1 MKLRI
6 DGVPVHALLVHFPI
20 AGWTAAS
27 ALAVAVV
34 AGYPA
39 LADAALY
46 ANAVALSIGIAAI
59 GAGAA
64 ELAWL
69 PADDSVRRQAFA
81 HLSFAAGAWFL
92 YGVMLLMQA
101 SDHLVGAAAIGAIAF
116 VALIFAG
123 HAGARLVFHHG
134 IPRHD

>member
-27 ALAVAVV
+27 ALAIAVV
-34 AGYPA
+34 AGYPL
-39 LADAALY
+39 LAGAALIT
-46 ANAVALSIGIAAI
+46 NAVALSFGVMAI

-69 PADDSVRRQAFA
+69 PDEPTVRDHAVA
-81 HLSFAAGAWFL
+81 HLSFAAAAWSL
-92 YGVMLLMQA
+92 YGVMLLLQA
-101 SDHLVGAAAIGAIAF
+101 SDHLAGAAAVGAVAF
-116 VALIFAG
+116 VTLIAAG

-134 IPRHD
+134 IPRHG

>member
-1 MKLRI
+1 MKLRV
-6 DGVPVHALLVHFPI
+6 DGVPIHALLVHFPI

-39 LADAALY
+39 LAAA
-46 ANAVALSIGIAAI
+46 AWITNAVALSFGVLAI

-69 PADDSVRRQAFA
+69 PDEPAVRDHAVA
-81 HLSFAAGAWFL
+81 HLSFAAGAWSL
-92 YGVMLLMQA
+92 YGVMLLLQA
-101 SDHLVGAAAIGAIAF
+101 SGHLVAAAAVGAAAFLVLIA
-116 VALIFAG
+116 AG

-134 IPRHD
+134 IPRHG